1 MLEQILK
8 TLWVAIMFLGAIY
21 IGITISQ
28 QYNLAA
34 RVTALEEAGTS
45 WDITIVRPSTEENNE

>member
-1 MLEQILK
+1 MFESLLK
-8 TLWVAIMFLGAIY
+8 TLWAAILFLGAFY

-28 QYNLAA
+28 HFDLTA

-45 WDITIVRPSTEENNE
+45 WDITIVRPVVE